1 MFLNYFMKVM
11 KIILIAITEYNTI
24 DYEYKNVA
32 FIVYVKIQEEVY
44 DDVIPVELWVRQ
56 SKIPG
61 PLAPTKIEINSI
73 NRMLVDKGV
82 ALPIKK

>member
-1 MFLNYFMKVM
+1 VYIKVH
-11 KIILIAITEYNTI
+11 
-24 DYEYKNVA
+24 
-32 FIVYVKIQEEVY
+32 EEFS

-73 NRMLVDKGV
+73 NRMLVEKGV
-82 ALPIKK
+82 ALPIKE